1 MFNYFIS
8 GKGIQSTNSFIK
20 EISEDLIKNVENIK
34 KNKNK
39 NLIINYPKFAKYA
52 VRKAEYSR
60 KRKINSFFILTFV
73 CFHSNII
80 VVLLGLLS
88 TFCSKI

>member
-8 GKGIQSTNSFIK
+8 GKGIQSANSFIK

-34 KNKNK
+34 
-39 NLIINYPKFAKYA
+39 
-52 VRKAEYSR
+52 KAEYSR

-80 VVLLGLLS
+80 VGLLGLLS